1 MTMYVP
7 RPIDTS
13 QVTLDD
19 AQRLLVEMLAANTHD
34 VWAQKR
40 LTDGWRHG
48 PERND
53 QAKTHPG
60 LVPYSALPE
69 SEKDYDRAVVEQ
81 VIRAAIALG
90 YRVDKT

>member
-1 MTMYVP
+1 MTTYVP

-19 AQRLLVEMLAANTHD
+19 RQRLLIETLAANTHD

-40 LTDGWRHG
+40 LADGWRHG
-48 PERND
+48 PDRND
-53 QAKTHPG
+53 DAKTHPC
-60 LVPYSALPE
+60 LVPYSELPE
-69 SEKDYDRAVVEQ
+69 SEKDYDRIVVEQ

-90 YRVDKT
+90 YRIEKT